1 MSKRNGLIK
10 ERTGDLSEMVQLL
23 WETSQLSLLVAVN
36 LCEYICLLEG

>member
-10 ERTGDLSEMVQLL
+10 ERTGDLSEVVQFL
-23 WETSQLSLLVAVN
+23 WETFQLSLSVTVN